1 MSSVAMNLTEFLGLI
16 VERDASDGFAA
27 VGSPPV
33 VKVNGDLSGHDGKSL
48 NADDVSALI
57 QASMTSEQFEEFG
70 KTHDANYAIEHPS
83 LGRFRAS
90 AYVQREQPALVV
102 RRIHDNIPT
111 FEELSLPSHLKD
123 LSLLKQG
130 LVMIVGATGSG
141 KSSTLAAMVDY
152 RNEHRRDHIISV
164 EDPIE
169 FVHSHKQSIISQ
181 REVGVDTES
190 FEVALKTALRQAPNV
205 VMIGEVRDADTM
217 RIALS
222 YAETGHLCL
231 CTLHA
236 GGSKQALE
244 RIQSFFP
251 EEQVRRLWM
260 DLSINLRAIVAQQLI
275 PKRDKSGRIVAV
287 ELLLSSPLMQEH
299 IRAGNLDKIAPLMKR
314 SSEYG
319 MQTFDQA
326 LVALFKQGSISAEQ
340 ALRCADSEND
350 VRLAIKLDDPVDSS
364 GARQSFD
371 VETPSG
377 THTDNWWRKK

>member
-1 MSSVAMNLTEFLGLI
+1 MELTEFLELVI
-16 VERDASDGFAA
+16 EKNASDGFAA
-27 VGSPPV
+27 VGSAPIF
-33 VKVNGDLSGHDGKSL
+33 KVNGDLLAEGDLVLS
-48 NADDVSALI
+48 ADDVRALI
-57 QASMTSEQFEEFG
+57 QASMTTKQFEDYAINR
-70 KTHDANYAIEHPS
+70 DANYAIEHPS

-102 RRIHDNIPT
+102 RRIHHEIPS
-111 FEELSLPSHLKD
+111 FDQLGLPSQLKE

-141 KSSTLAAMVDY
+141 KSSTLASMVDY
-152 RNEHRRDHIISV
+152 RNENRRDHIITV

-181 REVGVDTES
+181 REVGVDTDS

-205 VMIGEVRDADTM
+205 VMIGEVRDAETM

-236 GGSKQALE
+236 GGAKQALE

-251 EEQVRRLWM
+251 EEHVRRLWM
-260 DLSINLRAIVAQQLI
+260 DLSINLRAIVAQQLLQ
-275 PKRDKSGRIVAV
+275 KRDGSGRVVAV
-287 ELLLSSPLMQEH
+287 ELMLSSLLMQEH
-299 IRAGNLDKIAPLMKR
+299 IRAGNVEKISELIKR

-326 LVALFKQGSISAEQ
+326 IISLFKQGVISVEQ
-340 ALRCADSEND
+340 ALRAADSEND
-350 VRLAIKLDDPVDSS
+350 VRLAIKLDSPLGRKD
-364 GARQSFD
+364 GRQAFD
-371 VETPSG
+371 VEAPTG
-377 THTDNWWRKK
+377 AHVDKWWQDQ

>member
-1 MSSVAMNLTEFLGLI
+1 MELTEFLELV
-16 VERDASDGFAA
+16 VEKNASDGFAA
-27 VGSPPV
+27 VGSAPIF
-33 VKVNGDLSGHDGKSL
+33 KVNGDLLAEGDLVLS
-48 NADDVSALI
+48 ADDVRALI
-57 QASMTSEQFEEFG
+57 QASMTAKQFEDYAINR
-70 KTHDANYAIEHPS
+70 DANYAIEHPS

-102 RRIHDNIPT
+102 RRIHHEIPS
-111 FEELSLPSHLKD
+111 FDQLGLPSQLKE

-141 KSSTLAAMVDY
+141 KSSTLASMVDY
-152 RNEHRRDHIISV
+152 RNENRRDHIITV

-181 REVGVDTES
+181 REVGVDTDS

-205 VMIGEVRDADTM
+205 VMIGEVRDAETM

-236 GGSKQALE
+236 GGAKQALE

-251 EEQVRRLWM
+251 EEHVRRLWM
-260 DLSINLRAIVAQQLI
+260 DLSINLRAIVAQQLLQ
-275 PKRDKSGRIVAV
+275 KRDGSGRVVAV
-287 ELLLSSPLMQEH
+287 ELMLSSLLMQEH
-299 IRAGNLDKIAPLMKR
+299 IRVGNVEKISELIKR

-326 LVALFKQGSISAEQ
+326 IISLFKQGVISVEQ
-340 ALRCADSEND
+340 ALRAADSEND
-350 VRLAIKLDDPVDSS
+350 VRLAIKLDSPLGRED
-364 GARQSFD
+364 GRQAFD
-371 VETPSG
+371 VEAPTG
-377 THTDNWWRKK
+377 AHVDKWWQDQ

>member
-1 MSSVAMNLTEFLGLI
+1 MELTEFLRLV
-16 VERDASDGFAA
+16 VEKGASDGFAST
-27 VGSPPV
+27 GSAPFF
-33 VKVNGDLSGHDGKSL
+33 KVDGELLAHGDHRLS
-48 NADDVSALI
+48 ADDITALI
-57 QASMTSEQFEEFG
+57 RASMAKHQFEDYVS
-70 KTHDANYAIEHPS
+70 THDANYAIEHPS

-102 RRIHDNIPT
+102 RRIHHDIPT
-111 FEELSLPSHLKD
+111 FEQLGLPSQLKE

-130 LVMIVGATGSG
+130 LVIVAGATGAG
-141 KSSTLAAMVDY
+141 KSSTLASMVDY
-152 RNEHRRDHIISV
+152 RNENRRDHIITV

-205 VMIGEVRDADTM
+205 IMIGEIRDADTM
-217 RIALS
+217 SMALS

-251 EEQVRRLWM
+251 EEHIRRLWM
-260 DLSINLRAIVAQQLI
+260 DLSINLRAIVAQQLL
-275 PKRDKSGRIVAV
+275 PKRDGSGRVVAV
-287 ELLLSSPLMQEH
+287 ELMLSSLLMQEH
-299 IRAGNLDKIAPLMKR
+299 IRAGNVEKISELIKR

-326 LVALFKQGSISAEQ
+326 IIALFKQGVISAEQ
-340 ALRCADSEND
+340 ALRAADSEND
-350 VRLAIKLDDPVDSS
+350 VRLAIKLDSPAGRTS
-364 GARQSFD
+364 GRQTFD
-371 VETPSG
+371 VELPTG
-377 THTDNWWRKK
+377 RHVDKWWHDQ

>member
-1 MSSVAMNLTEFLGLI
+1 MELTEFLELV
-16 VERDASDGFAA
+16 VEKNASDGFAA
-27 VGSPPV
+27 VGSAPIF
-33 VKVNGDLSGHDGKSL
+33 KVNGDLLAEGDLVLS
-48 NADDVSALI
+48 ADDVRALI
-57 QASMTSEQFEEFG
+57 QASMTTKQFEDYAINR
-70 KTHDANYAIEHPS
+70 DANYAIEHPS

-102 RRIHDNIPT
+102 RRIHHEIPS
-111 FEELSLPSHLKD
+111 FDQLGLPSQLKE

-141 KSSTLAAMVDY
+141 KSSTLASMVDY
-152 RNEHRRDHIISV
+152 RNENRRDHIITV

-181 REVGVDTES
+181 REVGVDTDS

-205 VMIGEVRDADTM
+205 VMIGEVRDAETM

-236 GGSKQALE
+236 GGAKQALE

-251 EEQVRRLWM
+251 EEHVRRLWM
-260 DLSINLRAIVAQQLI
+260 DLSINLRAIVAQQLLQ
-275 PKRDKSGRIVAV
+275 KRDGSGRVVAV
-287 ELLLSSPLMQEH
+287 ELMLSSLLMQEH
-299 IRAGNLDKIAPLMKR
+299 IRAGNVEKISELIKR

-326 LVALFKQGSISAEQ
+326 IISLFKQGVISVEQ
-340 ALRCADSEND
+340 ALRAADSEND
-350 VRLAIKLDDPVDSS
+350 VRLAIKLDSPLGRKD
-364 GARQSFD
+364 GRQAFD
-371 VETPSG
+371 VEAPTG
-377 THTDNWWRKK
+377 AHVDKWWQDQ

>member
-1 MSSVAMNLTEFLGLI
+1 MELTEFLELV
-16 VERDASDGFAA
+16 VEKNASDGFAA
-27 VGSPPV
+27 VGSAPIF
-33 VKVNGDLSGHDGKSL
+33 KVNGDLLAEGDLVLS
-48 NADDVSALI
+48 ADDVRALI
-57 QASMTSEQFEEFG
+57 QASMTTKQF
-70 KTHDANYAIEHPS
+70 KDYSINRDANYAIEHPS

-102 RRIHDNIPT
+102 RRIHHEIPS
-111 FEELSLPSHLKD
+111 FDQLGLPSQLKE

-141 KSSTLAAMVDY
+141 KSSTLASMVDY
-152 RNEHRRDHIISV
+152 RNENRRDHIITV

-181 REVGVDTES
+181 REVGVDTDS

-205 VMIGEVRDADTM
+205 VMIGEVRDAETM

-236 GGSKQALE
+236 GGAKQALE

-251 EEQVRRLWM
+251 EEHVRRLWM
-260 DLSINLRAIVAQQLI
+260 DLSINLRAIVAQQLLQ
-275 PKRDKSGRIVAV
+275 KRDGSGRVVAV
-287 ELLLSSPLMQEH
+287 ELMLSSLLMQEH
-299 IRAGNLDKIAPLMKR
+299 IRAGNVEKISELIKR

-326 LVALFKQGSISAEQ
+326 IISLFKQGVISVEQ
-340 ALRCADSEND
+340 ALRAADSEND
-350 VRLAIKLDDPVDSS
+350 VRLAIKLDSPLGRKD
-364 GARQSFD
+364 GRQAFD
-371 VETPSG
+371 VEAPTG
-377 THTDNWWRKK
+377 AHVDKWWQDQ

>member
-1 MSSVAMNLTEFLGLI
+1 MELTEFLELV
-16 VERDASDGFAA
+16 VEKNASDGFAA
-27 VGSPPV
+27 VGSAPIF
-33 VKVNGDLSGHDGKSL
+33 KVNGDLLAEGGQVFS
-48 NADDVSALI
+48 ADDVRALI
-57 QASMTSEQFEEFG
+57 QGSMTAKQFEDYAINR
-70 KTHDANYAIEHPS
+70 DANYAIEHPS

-102 RRIHDNIPT
+102 RRIHHEIPS
-111 FEELSLPSHLKD
+111 FDQLGLPSQLKE

-141 KSSTLAAMVDY
+141 KSSTLASMVDY
-152 RNEHRRDHIISV
+152 RNENRRDHIITV

-181 REVGVDTES
+181 REVGVDTDS

-205 VMIGEVRDADTM
+205 VMIGEVRDAETM

-236 GGSKQALE
+236 GGAKQALE

-251 EEQVRRLWM
+251 EEHVRRLWM
-260 DLSINLRAIVAQQLI
+260 DLSINLRAIVAQQLLQ
-275 PKRDKSGRIVAV
+275 KRDGSGRVVAV
-287 ELLLSSPLMQEH
+287 ELMLSSLLMQEH
-299 IRAGNLDKIAPLMKR
+299 IRAGNVEKISELIKR

-326 LVALFKQGSISAEQ
+326 IISLFKQGVISVEQ
-340 ALRCADSEND
+340 ALRAADSEND
-350 VRLAIKLDDPVDSS
+350 VRLAIKLDSPLGRKD
-364 GARQSFD
+364 GRQAFD
-371 VETPSG
+371 VEAPTG
-377 THTDNWWRKK
+377 AHIDKWWQDQ

>member
-1 MSSVAMNLTEFLGLI
+1 MELTEFLRLV
-16 VERDASDGFAA
+16 VEKDASDGFAS
-27 VGSPPV
+27 VGSAPIF
-33 VKVNGDLSGHDGKSL
+33 KVNGELLAYGEQILTAEDI
-48 NADDVSALI
+48 SALI
-57 QASMTSEQFEEFG
+57 QASMPAHQFEHYAS
-70 KTHDANYAIEHPS
+70 TNDANYAIEHPS

-102 RRIHDNIPT
+102 RRIHHDIPT
-111 FEELSLPSHLKD
+111 FEQLGLPSQLKE

-130 LVMIVGATGSG
+130 LVVVVGATGAG
-141 KSSTLAAMVDY
+141 KSSTLASMVDY
-152 RNEHRRDHIISV
+152 RNENRRDHIITV

-205 VMIGEVRDADTM
+205 IMIGEVRDAETM
-217 RIALS
+217 SMALS

-251 EEQVRRLWM
+251 EEHVRRLWM
-260 DLSINLRAIVAQQLI
+260 DLSLNLRAIVAQQLL
-275 PKRDKSGRIVAV
+275 PKRDGIGRVVAV
-287 ELLLSSPLMQEH
+287 EIMLSTLLMQEH
-299 IRAGNLDKIAPLMKR
+299 IRAGDVDKITELIKR
-314 SSEYG
+314 SSEHG

-326 LVALFKQGSISAEQ
+326 LISLFKQGVISAEQ
-340 ALRCADSEND
+340 ALRAADSEND
-350 VRLAIKLDDPVDSS
+350 VRLAIKLDSPMGRTS
-364 GARQSFD
+364 GRQTFD
-371 VETPSG
+371 VELPTG
-377 THTDNWWRKK
+377 RHVDKWWHDQ